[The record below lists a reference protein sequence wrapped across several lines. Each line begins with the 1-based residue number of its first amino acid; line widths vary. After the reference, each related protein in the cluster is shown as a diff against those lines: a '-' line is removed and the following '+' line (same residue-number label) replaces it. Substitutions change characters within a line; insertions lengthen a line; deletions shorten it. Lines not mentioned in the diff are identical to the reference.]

1 MKKRVFA
8 LFTAMFLLCG
18 MLAGCGPTG
27 SSSTTTDGSDDGAK
41 DTLIVAIPE
50 SPTYMDP
57 MVQASI
63 GTYRVTTQM
72 FDRLVMMDNDMNLVP
87 GLAES
92 WEVIDDTTT
101 VFHLRQGVKF
111 HNGEE
116 MTSEDV
122 KYSLERCIA
131 NPGVNYNYLII
142 ESITCDDDYTVTIK
156 TSAPF
161 NALLYR
167 LSLDAA
173 SIICK
178 SADTSAEEFNKNPVG
193 TGPFKFVSEQSGVSI
208 TLEKNPDYF
217 GGEPSIDKVIYVIST
232 DTDTAYQAFMNGE
245 LDYLTDVP
253 ASSVAAL
260 EADSNYKVGC
270 LSAGRRFQLCFNMNG
285 EYTSDLAVRQAVA
298 KALDREEISTKGT
311 NGLQAPAYGFYPPFL
326 DWAYNADAD
335 IGEQDVEG
343 AIQLLE
349 DAGYTKDADGYYLH
363 LSFLVFTGSTYAD
376 CAKVIKSQLAA
387 IGIDATI
394 EELEEGAWVE
404 KVFAGNY
411 DMCMMA
417 GFQGPDPDNM
427 TNRVGTGDSSRRP
440 SGS

>member
-193 TGPFKFVSEQSGVSI
+193 TGPFKFVSWE
-208 TLEKNPDYF
+208 L
-217 GGEPSIDKVIYVIST
+217 GG
-232 DTDTAYQAFMNGE
+232 
-245 LDYLTDVP
+245 DV
-253 ASSVAAL
+253 VL
-260 EADSNYKVGC
+260 EAFEDYWG
-270 LSAGRRFQLCFNMNG
+270 GQR
-285 EYTSDLAVRQAVA
+285 VRHHPHLPQHHRVVCGHERA
-298 KALDREEISTKGT
+298 
-311 NGLQAPAYGFYPPFL
+311 
-326 DWAYNADAD
+326 
-335 IGEQDVEG
+335 EG
-343 AIQLLE
+343 AL
-349 DAGYTKDADGYYLH
+349 
-363 LSFLVFTGSTYAD
+363 
-376 CAKVIKSQLAA
+376 
-387 IGIDATI
+387 
-394 EELEEGAWVE
+394 
-404 KVFAGNY
+404 
-411 DMCMMA
+411 
-417 GFQGPDPDNM
+417 
-427 TNRVGTGDSSRRP
+427 
-440 SGS
+440 

>member
-1 MKKRVFA
+1 MLWRPTACAEHTIRNVTAGGGFRNISPPRQEEYDEEESFRTVHRNVPALRDAGRLWPHRFQLDDHGRFRRWRQGYPDRCYPRV
-8 LFTAMFLLCG
+8 
-18 MLAGCGPTG
+18 
-27 SSSTTTDGSDDGAK
+27 
-41 DTLIVAIPE
+41 
-50 SPTYMDP
+50 PTYMDP

-193 TGPFKFVSEQSGVSI
+193 TGPFKFVSWE
-208 TLEKNPDYF
+208 L
-217 GGEPSIDKVIYVIST
+217 GG
-232 DTDTAYQAFMNGE
+232 
-245 LDYLTDVP
+245 DV
-253 ASSVAAL
+253 VL
-260 EADSNYKVGC
+260 EAFEG
-270 LSAGRRFQLCFNMNG
+270 LLGRRSG
-285 EYTSDLAVRQAVA
+285 RQARHLPHDSRGA
-298 KALDREEISTKGT
+298 EPHHWPGDRRGGP
-311 NGLQAPAYGFYPPFL
+311 GL
-326 DWAYNADAD
+326 
-335 IGEQDVEG
+335 
-343 AIQLLE
+343 
-349 DAGYTKDADGYYLH
+349 
-363 LSFLVFTGSTYAD
+363 
-376 CAKVIKSQLAA
+376 
-387 IGIDATI
+387 
-394 EELEEGAWVE
+394 
-404 KVFAGNY
+404 
-411 DMCMMA
+411 
-417 GFQGPDPDNM
+417 
-427 TNRVGTGDSSRRP
+427 
-440 SGS
+440 

>member
-193 TGPFKFVSEQSGVSI
+193 TGPFKFVSWE
-208 TLEKNPDYF
+208 L
-217 GGEPSIDKVIYVIST
+217 GG
-232 DTDTAYQAFMNGE
+232 
-245 LDYLTDVP
+245 DV
-253 ASSVAAL
+253 VL
-260 EADSNYKVGC
+260 EAFEDYWGGAPAVKRVIFRTIPEALNRTIGLETGEVDLAYDLGITDLESLADNASVTTLTSPSTTVWC
-270 LSAGRRFQLCFNMNG
+270 WGRRRPLTTRRSG
-285 EYTSDLAVRQAVA
+285 RPSPTRWTPRATSTWCSAARPHPPTTPCCPPVWTAT
-298 KALDREEISTKGT
+298 SPT
-311 NGLQAPAYGFYPPFL
+311 APTTP
-326 DWAYNADAD
+326 
-335 IGEQDVEG
+335 
-343 AIQLLE
+343 
-349 DAGYTKDADGYYLH
+349 
-363 LSFLVFTGSTYAD
+363 
-376 CAKVIKSQLAA
+376 
-387 IGIDATI
+387 AT
-394 EELEEGAWVE
+394 W
-404 KVFAGNY
+404 
-411 DMCMMA
+411 
-417 GFQGPDPDNM
+417 
-427 TNRVGTGDSSRRP
+427 RRP
-440 SGS
+440 RSCWPRPAILTASPPLSGAPIPR